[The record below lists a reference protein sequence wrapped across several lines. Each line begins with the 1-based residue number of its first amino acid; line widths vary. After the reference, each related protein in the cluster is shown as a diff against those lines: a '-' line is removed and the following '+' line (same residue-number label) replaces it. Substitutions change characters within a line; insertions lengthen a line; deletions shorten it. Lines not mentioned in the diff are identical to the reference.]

1 MTSFYSF
8 HFQTKGKPRTEDTHV
23 KSWVQYLEANTR
35 GNTPILEALH
45 FAQTAGKLHITP
57 PSDAGGYFICMYR
70 HMETEALQNYTER
83 LKQMKESAFLF
94 LDKQLGSLL

>member
-8 HFQTKGKPRTEDTHV
+8 HFQTKGKPRTEDTHM
-23 KSWVQYLEANTR
+23 KSWVQY
-35 GNTPILEALH
+35 LEALH